1 MANALLNVQFVT
13 NRLGNQSLVHNG
25 FQYRIKQRRD
35 NRCYWICTTRNCR
48 ATINTLDNILVKLPD
63 AHNHPNHQTK
73 LKVDSVLKSIKKRCR
88 EETTPI
94 PTIYDQE
101 VNKLRNPEWNEDA
114 HKVVEQ
120 LPTFKSS
127 RGSFYNERAKII
139 PILPATRSDI
149 ILEGQWTLTT
159 ANQRFLLA
167 DDGNAERMLI
177 FSSQKNLTHFTAADI
192 IYGDGTFYTCPDVFT
207 QLYTF
212 HTYVDGTMYPLVQ
225 YALLPGKGEKV
236 YTRFLTLL

>member
-1 MANALLNVQFVT
+1 LWLCNCGWYISSN
-13 NRLGNQSLVHNG
+13 
-25 FQYRIKQRRD
+25 
-35 NRCYWICTTRNCR
+35 ICCLY
-48 ATINTLDNILVKLPD
+48 A
-63 AHNHPNHQTK
+63 
-73 LKVDSVLKSIKKRCR
+73 VLFCN
-88 EETTPI
+88 
-94 PTIYDQE
+94 
-101 VNKLRNPEWNEDA
+101 NKLRNTEWNEDA

>member
-25 FQYRIKQRRD
+25 FQYRVKQRRD

-48 ATINTLDNILVKLPD
+48 ATINTLDNIPVKLPD

-101 VNKLRNPEWNEDA
+101 VNELRNPEWNEA

-120 LPTFKSS
+120 LPTFESS
-127 RGSFYNERAKII
+127 SNSFRYYLR
-139 PILPATRSDI
+139 
-149 ILEGQWTLTT
+149 
-159 ANQRFLLA
+159 
-167 DDGNAERMLI
+167 
-177 FSSQKNLTHFTAADI
+177 
-192 IYGDGTFYTCPDVFT
+192 
-207 QLYTF
+207 
-212 HTYVDGTMYPLVQ
+212 GTMDSNNSKPEI
-225 YALLPGKGEKV
+225 PPC
-236 YTRFLTLL
+236 